1 MNMVSIDRDCASVPS
16 VKVAGIVPLVS
27 EAALPL
33 GYVLTVRRATS
44 RGYDFIACPW
54 VRDAASAEDLAEEI
68 RSACGGYFASNLPE
82 QNSHGRRTW
91 TIQLE
96 GGQRVVLGVMP
107 CLPAPQLQ
115 FPRLFTDW
123 TPLQD

>member
-1 MNMVSIDRDCASVPS
+1 MNTMTIDRPNVPPATA
-16 VKVAGIVPLVS
+16 KVAGILPLVS

-33 GYVLTVRRATS
+33 GYVLTVRRATT

-54 VRDAASAEDLAEEI
+54 EREAASAEDLAEEI
-68 RSACGGYFASNLPE
+68 RAACGGYFASNLPE

-107 CLPAPQLQ
+107 CLPAPQMQ

-123 TPLQD
+123 TPLD

>member
-1 MNMVSIDRDCASVPS
+1 MNTMTIDRPNVSP

-44 RGYDFIACPW
+44 RGYEFIACPW
-54 VRDAASAEDLAEEI
+54 VREAACAEDLVEEI
-68 RSACGGYFASNLPE
+68 RAACGGYFASSLPE

-107 CLPAPQLQ
+107 CLPAPQMQ

-123 TPLQD
+123 APLD